1 MSDNSSK
8 FTQAILVL
16 AVVALAASAPVTN
29 VVTLKGVLD
38 AANAI
43 RANPSGYAHVIQ
55 TVIRDKMDSNGLHTE
70 WRLSFN
76 EGTAAVDEAIE
87 YLKSASPLPPFE
99 LNQGLTRNAWE
110 HSKWQV
116 EQNGG

>member
-1 MSDNSSK
+1 MKQSVSL
-8 FTQAILVL
+8 AGILIL
-16 AVVALAASAPVTN
+16 FSMTTMVVATPVTN

-43 RANPSGYAHVIQ
+43 RANPSSYANTIQ
-55 TVIRDKMDSNGLHTE
+55 TQIRDKMDSDGLHTE

-76 EGTAAVDEAIE
+76 EGTVAVDEAIE
-87 YLKSASPLPPFE
+87 FLKSASPLPALV
-99 LNQGLTRNAWE
+99 LNQGLTRSAWE